1 MTNILR
7 FRVPNSTQA
16 SAPVTD
22 ITIGRN
28 ICLIV
33 GLACMAG
40 FIVNML
46 VATAPPALFDIGW
59 RINFLQQAGERSIV
73 FLFGAA
79 LFLYSQIAYSQIANR
94 RIAKSFSLICLGV
107 GVALML
113 SCVVVVRDSL
123 VLQDVSV
130 ERISRQAAQI
140 QSQMEERQNSS
151 DLPEGV
157 TIEQL
162 QQASAQI
169 ITEAERLTSNARTDI
184 ARTGLA
190 SMGNLF
196 IVGLALVG
204 LGRCGL
210 SSIRQMAQSNRGS
223 AGLSLSVNK
232 RSLDTY

>member
-1 MTNILR
+1 M
-7 FRVPNSTQA
+7 
-16 SAPVTD
+16 
-22 ITIGRN
+22 GRN

-33 GLACMAG
+33 GLACIAG
-40 FIVNML
+40 FIVDML
-46 VATAPPALFDIGW
+46 VATSPPTPFEIGW

-79 LFLYSQIAYSQIANR
+79 LLLYSQITNR
-94 RIAKSFSLICLGV
+94 RIAKPFSLICLGV

-113 SCVVVVRDSL
+113 SCIVVIRDGL

-130 ERISRQAAQI
+130 ERISKQAEQI
-140 QSQMEERQNSS
+140 QNQMEERQNSS

-157 TIEQL
+157 TLEQL

-169 ITEAERLTSNARTDI
+169 TTEAKRLTSNTRTDI
-184 ARTGLA
+184 ARRGLA
-190 SMGNLF
+190 SMGNLL

-210 SSIRQMAQSNRGS
+210 RNIRQMAPGGRG
-223 AGLSLSVNK
+223 
-232 RSLDTY
+232 